1 MEIEGNINGKEGNQM
16 DIQKILAVESLEEL
30 KELGKM
36 REIRSTLQ
44 EKLGDRLK
52 IRARGWE
59 HLFTAIQQLSGFI
72 SVELAN
78 QLGDVTKTSLVVH
91 EQEFDASVPYFK
103 TEADRIIY
111 ALLEL
116 KGGEQQDKLHIT
128 KFCYN
133 NAQHAKKWRNG
144 LAKIIHP
151 DKTDHPKAEEAI
163 QVLQELYEGMIE

>member
-1 MEIEGNINGKEGNQM
+1 M

-72 SVELAN
+72 SVELAKQSEN
-78 QLGDVTKTSLVVH
+78 VTNMSLVVH
-91 EQEFDASVPYFK
+91 EQKFDSSVPYFK
-103 TEADRIIY
+103 TEADQIIY

-116 KGGEQQDKLHIT
+116 QGKQRQEKLHIT

-133 NAQHAKKWRNG
+133 NAQYAKKWRND

-151 DKTDHPKAEEAI
+151 DKTAHPKAEEAI
-163 QVLQELYEGMIE
+163 QALQELYEGMVER